1 MLAMPG
7 GEIRRA
13 NLERLVE
20 YARDFMNTSYRGL
33 FHFIRYVDQL
43 KEAKEDL
50 GEAMLPGDAR
60 KTVRIMSIH
69 KSKGLEYPICFVAGL
84 GKSMNFMETRSRI
97 VVHAGYGVAA
107 DGVDLE
113 NRAKI
118 RGLAKKVFARKLLQ
132 DQMGEEVRVLYVAMT
147 RAREKLILV
156 GTVEDMAQTAEKWAI
171 SGKSEQPLTYSR
183 MLRAKSYLDWLGP
196 LLLSLIH
203 I

>member
-1 MLAMPG
+1 
-7 GEIRRA
+7 
-13 NLERLVE
+13 
-20 YARDFMNTSYRGL
+20 
-33 FHFIRYVDQL
+33 
-43 KEAKEDL
+43 
-50 GEAMLPGDAR
+50 
-60 KTVRIMSIH
+60 
-69 KSKGLEYPICFVAGL
+69 
-84 GKSMNFMETRSRI
+84 MNFMETRSRI

-147 RAREKLILV
+147 RARDKLILV

-196 LLLSLIH
+196 LLWSDGQQGKSRGFSFRCLNTAHMAAEEIH
-203 I
+203 RDISQDEERKFLDERLERPDIRTAIY

>member
-1 MLAMPG
+1 
-7 GEIRRA
+7 
-13 NLERLVE
+13 
-20 YARDFMNTSYRGL
+20 
-33 FHFIRYVDQL
+33 
-43 KEAKEDL
+43 
-50 GEAMLPGDAR
+50 
-60 KTVRIMSIH
+60 MSIH

-171 SGKSEQPLTYSR
+171 SGKVGAAADLQRDAPGRRVIWTGWDRCSGPTGSR
-183 MLRAKSYLDWLGP
+183 EKAAGFPSGA
-196 LLLSLIH
+196 
-203 I
+203 